1 MNYQWDFSFLLNY
14 KHVLLEGLVNT
25 LVLSGAV
32 LIGGLIIG
40 TLVAACRVSN
50 SRLFRAVGSVYVEL
64 LRNLPAL
71 VLLFWFYYT
80 IPILTGIQNGRFL
93 TATIAFSL
101 YTGAYFGEIFRS
113 GIQSID
119 RGQWE
124 ASKALGMSARTIFTS
139 IIMPQAIR
147 RTLPSL
153 TNEAIEV
160 IKISAFAAT
169 IAYPDALYQAKLIS
183 DTEYRPVETYT
194 AVALMLTAVILILS
208 ALSYALELKF
218 RKSN

>member
-1 MNYQWDFSFLLNY
+1 MNHQWDFTFLYSY
-14 KHVLLEGLVNT
+14 KHVLLEGLLNT
-25 LVLSGAV
+25 LYLSFSV
-32 LIGGLIIG
+32 LIGGLLIG
-40 TLVAACRVSN
+40 TLIAACRISN
-50 SRLFRAVGSVYVEL
+50 SKILRAFGSIYVEL

-71 VLLFWFYYT
+71 VLLFWFYYM
-80 IPILTGIQNGRFL
+80 IPVLTGIQSGRFE
-93 TATIAFSL
+93 TAVAAFSL
-101 YTGAYFGEIFRS
+101 YTGAYFGEILRG

-124 ASKALGMSARTIFTS
+124 ASKALGMSAPSVFGN
-139 IIMPQAIR
+139 IILPQAIR
-147 RTLPSL
+147 RTLPAL

-194 AVALMLTAVILILS
+194 AVAVLLTAIILILS